1 MGVLTLEFYE
11 TEPKAKGLYF
21 AEKNQI
27 KSEIGNLEEIREQL
41 GLSQRKICQM
51 LLVDPSSWTKW
62 IKPGQDAP
70 AYIYRSLQWCLAI
83 LEKYPETHPLALQLM
98 REKSGKIDEISQK
111 LESKLQLH
119 KSILF
124 DLNLKVENVEKDRK
138 EVLKQ
143 NKHLKIYMFVLSLV
157 TLALLL
163 KMFFN

>member
-1 MGVLTLEFYE
+1 MGVFGMEFLES
-11 TEPKAKGLYF
+11 EPKAKGLYF

-62 IKPGQDAP
+62 SKPGQDAP

-111 LESKLQLH
+111 LEGKLQLH

-124 DLNLKVENVEKDRK
+124 DLNSKMEKIEKNRNDM
-138 EVLKQ
+138 LKQ
-143 NKHLKIYMFVLSLV
+143 NKQLKMYMFILSVLCLG
-157 TLALLL
+157 L
-163 KMFFN
+163 FFKSII